1 MQQLG
6 HGEGFD
12 GAGRLAQEGRVRTVG
27 PAEKKGLSLHSI
39 MCYFCFALVINA
51 KANEMYM

>member
-12 GAGRLAQEGRVRTVG
+12 GAGRLAQEGRVRPVG
-27 PAEKKGLSLHSI
+27 PTEKKGISLYSI
-39 MCYFCFALVINA
+39 MCYFCFALVISA